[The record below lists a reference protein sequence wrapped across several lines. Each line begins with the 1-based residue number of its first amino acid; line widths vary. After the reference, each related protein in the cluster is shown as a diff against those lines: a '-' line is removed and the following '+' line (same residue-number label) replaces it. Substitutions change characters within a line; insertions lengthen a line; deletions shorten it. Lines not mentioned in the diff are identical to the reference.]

1 MPKQNKISYPFT
13 IVFVLGLLFCLI
25 GSFEVSAQEE
35 KGKVISSP
43 NQEFDDLIE
52 IENPAISGSEN
63 KSLKVKEQ
71 EKTST
76 PQKDI
81 KNDQLYQQRGE
92 KEVKKEGLST
102 LSFNL
107 FLYVADKFKEKI

>member
-1 MPKQNKISYPFT
+1 MPKQNKICFPFAK
-13 IVFVLGLLFCLI
+13 IFVIGLLFCLI

-52 IENPAISGSEN
+52 IENPEISDSES
-63 KSLKVKEQ
+63 KSLKIKEQ
-71 EKTST
+71 KKTFT